1 MIDQAP
7 AVKKDNATRNY
18 TLLGVLFGL
27 LFPLVAIVWTL
38 IQTRTPLSL
47 TGIVQIHLNQPLLWM
62 IDTAPIFLGIFAY
75 IAGARQSEAQRL
87 NSVIEAYY
95 EDRGRALNTLEGL
108 HNEQQERIEKQMAQ
122 LNLAAQV
129 ARQATSI
136 HDPNQLLGETS
147 RLISDQ
153 FGFYHVG
160 IFLVSPDG
168 QNAVL
173 RSTNSE
179 GGQRMME
186 RGHQLEVGKVGIV
199 GYAVG
204 SGEARIALDVGEDAT
219 FFNNPDLPETHSEMA
234 LPLKVRGQVI
244 GALDVQSKHTNAFH
258 DEDVRILQTLADQ
271 VALAI
276 DNANLL
282 AESHKALQEL
292 QDLYIRQI
300 HKTWA
305 QQTKGRKLAFALKSD
320 RIQPEMKAEE
330 RNEAENPH
338 RVQIPINLRGIHLGS
353 LVLKRDENSAAWT
366 EEEKNLL
373 AQASDQVA
381 LALDN
386 ARLYEETQARAQREQ
401 TINTLTA
408 NLSRSMDVET
418 LLRSAVK
425 QLGELPDVWEVA
437 VHIKPA
443 ETENTSEPDQPEETK
458 KIYKKSNGNGHLG
471 ENGQSIKPDKP

>member
-1 MIDQAP
+1 MTDQAP
-7 AVKKDNATRNY
+7 AVKKDNITRNY
-18 TLLGVLFGL
+18 TLSGVLFGL
-27 LFPLVAIVWTL
+27 IFPLVSMVWTL

-47 TGIVQIHLNQPLLWM
+47 TGIAQIHINQPLLWI
-62 IDTAPIFLGIFAY
+62 IDTAPIFLGIFAH
-75 IAGARQSEAQRL
+75 IAGVRQAEAQRL
-87 NSVIEAYY
+87 NMEISRFY
-95 EDRGRALNTLEGL
+95 EDRGLALNALESL
-108 HNEQQERIEKQMAQ
+108 QSEQQERIEKQLTQ

-129 ARQATSI
+129 ARQAASI
-136 HDPNQLLGETS
+136 HDLNQLLSETT

-160 IFLVSPDG
+160 IFLVSSDG

-219 FFNNPDLPETHSEMA
+219 YFNNPDLPETHSEMA
-234 LPLKVRGQVI
+234 LPLKVRGRVI
-244 GALDVQSKHTNAFH
+244 GALDVQSEQTNAFH
-258 DEDVRILQTLADQ
+258 DEDIRILQTLADQ

-282 AESHKALQEL
+282 AESHKALQDL

-320 RIQPEMKAEE
+320 RVQPEAKAEE
-330 RNEAENPH
+330 RNEAKNPY
-338 RVQIPINLRGIHLGS
+338 RVQIPINLRGIRLGS

-437 VHIKPA
+437 VHIKPT
-443 ETENTSEPDQPEETK
+443 ETEINSEADQPEETQNS
-458 KIYKKSNGNGHLG
+458 YKKSNGNGRMY
-471 ENGQSIKPDKP
+471 ENTKPIKPEKP

>member
-1 MIDQAP
+1 MTDQAP
-7 AVKKDNATRNY
+7 AVKKNNTIRNY
-18 TLLGVLFGL
+18 TLSGVLFGL
-27 LFPLVAIVWTL
+27 IFPLVSIGWTL
-38 IQTRTPLSL
+38 IRTKTSLSL
-47 TGIVQIHLNQPLLWM
+47 PGIAQIHVDQPLLW
-62 IDTAPIFLGIFAY
+62 IIETAPIFLGIFAY

-87 NSVIEAYY
+87 NMEISRYY
-95 EDRGRALNTLEGL
+95 DDRGLALNALENL
-108 HNEQQERIEKQMAQ
+108 RSEQQERIEKQLAQ

-129 ARQATSI
+129 ARQAASI
-136 HDPNQLLGETS
+136 HDLNQLLSETT

-234 LPLKVRGQVI
+234 LPLKVRGRVI
-244 GALDVQSKHTNAFH
+244 GALDVQSKQTNAFH
-258 DEDVRILQTLADQ
+258 EEDVRILQTLADQ

-282 AESHKALQEL
+282 TESHKALQDL

-300 HKTWA
+300 HKTWS
-305 QQTKGRKLAFALKSD
+305 QQTKGRTLAFALRSD
-320 RIQPEMKAEE
+320 HVQPDVEAEKPDD
-330 RNEAENPH
+330 AENPY
-338 RVQIPINLRGIHLGS
+338 RVQIPINLRGIRLGN
-353 LVLKRDENSAAWT
+353 LVLKRNENSAAWT
-366 EEEKNLL
+366 EEEKILL
-373 AQASDQVA
+373 AQASNQVA

-437 VHIKPA
+437 VHIQPA
-443 ETENTSEPDQPEETK
+443 EAENTTEPDQAEPFNNLHQ
-458 KIYKKSNGNGHLG
+458 KSNGNGQIG
-471 ENGQSIKPDKP
+471 VNGQPPKPDND